1 MTTVLWISAV
11 GGALL
16 FFALATLVGLMYLLT
31 APWLF
36 RIEGAGEP
44 PVRRTKKR
52 RFRKRAPE
60 PEPQAAPAGPSDSEL
75 KEAEQERRRR
85 AAALAVASACAE
97 EGQMVF
103 IPTNTPSDW
112 RHMGRASRLQ
122 RSVIRK
128 RSRP

>member
-16 FFALATLVGLMYLLT
+16 FFALTALVLLMYLLT

-52 RFRKRAPE
+52 SGSARPSLNPRRRPRAP
-60 PEPQAAPAGPSDSEL
+60 L
-75 KEAEQERRRR
+75 
-85 AAALAVASACAE
+85 
-97 EGQMVF
+97 
-103 IPTNTPSDW
+103 TPS
-112 RHMGRASRLQ
+112 
-122 RSVIRK
+122 
-128 RSRP
+128 